1 MAATN
6 QMMLV
11 ALYNAANTE
20 LPHQVTDKEV
30 SFGLPTALE
39 GESKNTKVTMTARP
53 ESENFKGSIE
63 LHYDRL
69 EPGVVGRIE
78 VTDDLALWTGE
89 NELRGRLQFYIN
101 KVKPDDA
108 IHPAD
113 VSYSTEDQKDEHDNV
128 TLRTVTCTV
137 TEKNL
142 RYKPGVMATF
152 VITPKVEDK
161 RIDLATTNGELD
173 GFTS

>member
-6 QMMLV
+6 QVMLV

-30 SFGLPTALE
+30 SFGLPTAVE
-39 GESKNTKVTMTARP
+39 GEGKNTKVTMTALP
-53 ESENFKGSIE
+53 GSENFKGEIE

>member
-20 LPHQVTDKEV
+20 LPHQITDKEV
-30 SFGLPTALE
+30 SFGLPAALE
-39 GESKNTKVTMTARP
+39 GEGKNTKVTMTALP
-53 ESENFKGSIE
+53 GSANFKGAIE

-78 VTDDLALWTGE
+78 LTDDLSRWE
-89 NELRGRLQFYIN
+89 DQNELRAWLQYYIN

-108 IHPAD
+108 IAPAD
-113 VSYSTEDQKDEHDNV
+113 VSYSTEDQKDGHENV

-152 VITPKVEDK
+152 VITPKVVDN

-173 GFTS
+173 GFTA

>member
-30 SFGLPTALE
+30 SFGLPTAVE
-39 GESKNTKVTMTARP
+39 GEGKNTKVTMTALP
-53 ESENFKGSIE
+53 GSENFKGEIE

-101 KVKPDDA
+101 KVKPDNA

>member
-30 SFGLPTALE
+30 SFGLPTAVE
-39 GESKNTKVTMTARP
+39 GEGKNTKVTMTALP
-53 ESENFKGSIE
+53 GSENFKGEIE

>member
-20 LPHQVTDKEV
+20 LPHQLTVEEV
-30 SFGLPTALE
+30 SFGQPTALE
-39 GESKNTKVTMTARP
+39 SEGKNTKVTMTALAG
-53 ESENFKGSIE
+53 SENFKGSIE
-63 LHYDRL
+63 LKYDRL

-78 VTDDLALWTGE
+78 LTDELSSWAE
-89 NELRGRLQFYIN
+89 QNELRAWLQYYIN
-101 KVKPDDA
+101 RVKPDDV

-113 VSYSTEDQKDEHDNV
+113 VAYSTEDQKDEHDNV

-137 TEKNL
+137 TERNL

-152 VITPKVEDK
+152 VITPRVEDN

-173 GFTS
+173 GFTA

>member
-30 SFGLPTALE
+30 SFGLPTAVE
-39 GESKNTKVTMTARP
+39 GEGKNTKVTMTALP
-53 ESENFKGSIE
+53 GSENFKGEIE
-63 LHYDRL
+63 LQYDRL

>member
-1 MAATN
+1 MSATN

-11 ALYNAANTE
+11 ALYNAANTQ
-20 LPHQVTDKEV
+20 LPHQVQEKEV
-30 SFGLPTALE
+30 SFGLPTAME
-39 GESKNTKVTMTARP
+39 GEGKNTKVTMKALAG
-53 ESENFKGSIE
+53 SENFKGEIE
-63 LHYDRL
+63 LKYDRL

-78 VTDDLALWTGE
+78 VTDDLSRWVE
-89 NELRGRLQFYIN
+89 QNELRAWLQYYIN
-101 KVKPDDA
+101 KVKPEDSIA
-108 IHPAD
+108 PGD
-113 VSYSTEDQKDEHDNV
+113 VEYTTEDQKDEHENV

-152 VITPKVEDK
+152 VVTPRKEDN

-173 GFTS
+173 GFTA

>member
-30 SFGLPTALE
+30 TFGQPVALE
-39 GESKNTKVTMTARP
+39 KGDKNTKVTMTART
-53 ESENFKGSIE
+53 ESENFKGAIE

-89 NELRGRLQFYIN
+89 NELRDRLQFYIN
-101 KVKPDDA
+101 KVKPDDSIA
-108 IHPAD
+108 PGD
-113 VSYSTEDQKDEHDNV
+113 VEYTTEDQKDEHDSV

-137 TEKNL
+137 TEQNL

-152 VITPKVEDK
+152 VITPKVVDN
-161 RIDLATTNGELD
+161 RIDLATTDGELD
-173 GFTS
+173 GFTA

>member
-1 MAATN
+1 N

-30 SFGLPTALE
+30 SFGLPTAVE
-39 GESKNTKVTMTARP
+39 GEGKNTKVTMTALP
-53 ESENFKGSIE
+53 GSENFKGEIE

>member
-30 SFGLPTALE
+30 SFGLPTAVE
-39 GESKNTKVTMTARP
+39 GEGKNTKVTMTALP
-53 ESENFKGSIE
+53 GSENFKGEIE

-173 GFTS
+173 GFTA